1 MLSAD
6 NGLAVMCAVQP
17 GGRCNGFL
25 GTQLSC
31 TDVHAIYGAERIR
44 SDRIGL
50 VWRKTPW
57 MTCSH
62 SAHGERAAVELGVPR
77 SCMAQRLDAC

>member
-6 NGLAVMCAVQP
+6 NGLDIMCAVQP
-17 GGRCNGFL
+17 GGRCNGFW

-50 VWRKTPW
+50 EKNALCDV
-57 MTCSH
+57 
-62 SAHGERAAVELGVPR
+62 L
-77 SCMAQRLDAC
+77 AQRSR

>member
-6 NGLAVMCAVQP
+6 NGLAIMCAVQP

-31 TDVHAIYGAERIR
+31 TDVHAIYGVERIR

-50 VWRKTPW
+50 EKNALDDV
-57 MTCSH
+57 
-62 SAHGERAAVELGVPR
+62 L
-77 SCMAQRLDAC
+77 AQRSR